1 MCLESSPSSNAFLD
15 WFLFFEKKVRRRYQK
30 KNRHYGGKEDLAE
43 GRKAGESVGPL
54 LKDTK
59 ESYNRTCGI
68 DRMSKPMVHAACDS
82 HRKAETRCGRNED

>member
-1 MCLESSPSSNAFLD
+1 MGCNPLIGRDLQPFL
-15 WFLFFEKKVRRRYQK
+15 LLMFFAK

-43 GRKAGESVGPL
+43 GRKAGVSVGPL

-68 DRMSKPMVHAACDS
+68 DRMSKLMVHAACDS